1 MHTPRLLVGLAL
13 AMAVVAILLW
23 RHDRGI
29 AGVFVLTA
37 CGLYWEARR
46 SKRGYPWKRRR

>member
-1 MHTPRLLVGLAL
+1 MRAPKLLAGLAL
-13 AMAVVAILLW
+13 AMVLVAVLLW

-46 SKRGYPWKRRR
+46 SKRGYP